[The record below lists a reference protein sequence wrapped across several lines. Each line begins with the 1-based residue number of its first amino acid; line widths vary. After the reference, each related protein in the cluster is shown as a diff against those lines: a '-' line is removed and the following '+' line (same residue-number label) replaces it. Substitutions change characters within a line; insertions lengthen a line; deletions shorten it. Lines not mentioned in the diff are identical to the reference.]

1 MSEASV
7 PAKRMT
13 PGVAS
18 LRTLAQYVAG
28 LSSIEDIDSAIV
40 FAEVNLLENSHA
52 VALDWETAKE
62 IKVAAIE
69 LWNLIER
76 KREGAPDCSQSANII
91 LTLLAHNACV
101 ALWMCFKQQSETA
114 ADLRRCIV
122 ALTEYWPSATG
133 EVHSEIFRTS
143 AKKLPEMV
151 SDIYVSSLPN
161 AAEEC
166 IEILIAISEMY
177 WTFGTSLNAS
187 NHHSTEDKK
196 AALDL
201 ILVACDCLKATA
213 EGPSR
218 DFCKF

>member
-1 MSEASV
+1 MSEASAL
-7 PAKRMT
+7 AKRTT

-52 VALDWETAKE
+52 VALDWETANE
-62 IKVAAIE
+62 LKVAAID

-76 KREGAPDCSQSANII
+76 KREGALCSQSANII

-177 WTFGTSLNAS
+177 WNFGNSLNAS
-187 NHHSTEDKK
+187 NHHSGEDKK

-201 ILVACDCLKATA
+201 ILVACDCLKATS

-218 DFCKF
+218 DFCKI